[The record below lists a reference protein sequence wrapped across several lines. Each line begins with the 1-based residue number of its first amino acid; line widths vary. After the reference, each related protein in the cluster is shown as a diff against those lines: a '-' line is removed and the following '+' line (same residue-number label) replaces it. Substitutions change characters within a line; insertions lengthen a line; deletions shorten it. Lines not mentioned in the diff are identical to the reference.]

1 MKRVVQITILLF
13 GLSAMSFTQ
22 SLGDLSKQDDPSKQ
36 EGTLEGSVIN
46 SQNGRVVPRATV
58 IVRNLKKVAEA
69 RSVRADGQGHF
80 VVKNLQEGTYRLTA
94 EHPSYFSGTRHQ
106 VFQYRVDLAS
116 GEQHSG
122 IVLNLQPAAVITGQI
137 NDENSDPL
145 QNVQVQLYER
155 IYRGGRMVLDP
166 AGGARTDDRGIYRM
180 FEVRPGSYYVV
191 AIVQPGAAPNKDEGE
206 SADPAA
212 GGPLPESDIAYLP
225 AFYPDV
231 TELQQAHT
239 VQIRGGDEA
248 NVNFAFVAK
257 PAIAIRGKVVN
268 GVTGEPAPNAAITA
282 LWSEYLETMANTA
295 KSAPKDGSFEIRG
308 IAPGVYTLHAA
319 FSINGTAFTAKRR
332 VETTNG
338 GLENVVLEALPD
350 TLVDGSVQVEVNDKQ
365 PRGPQRLQI
374 VFQSNTSPLHSE
386 TTAGLPPG
394 ASTTTHDLGFQAR
407 LRPGEQYTI
416 SARGLPQNYYLKA
429 VMVDG
434 EEVDPDKVIVGDQ
447 QADIK
452 LVLSPSGG
460 YIQGLVVDDSGNAKA
475 SAAIVLVPEESRRG
489 ITDLFRKSSSDKDGW
504 FRIRGVPPG
513 TYQLFAF
520 EDVDLNELIGQPELL
535 KRFEDRSVQ
544 LTVEEQ
550 TDYGAAL
557 KIIRAAEELRSSVP

>member
-1 MKRVVQITILLF
+1 MKRAFQMAILLLGLNALSF
-13 GLSAMSFTQ
+13 GQ
-22 SLGDLSKQDDPSKQ
+22 SLGDLSKP
-36 EGTLEGSVIN
+36 EGSLEGSVIN

-58 IVRNLKKVAEA
+58 VVRNLKKLAEA

-80 VVKNLQEGTYRLTA
+80 VMKNVQPGTYRLTA

-122 IVLNLQPAAVITGQI
+122 IVLNLQPAAVVTGQI
-137 NDENSDPL
+137 NDENSEPL

-166 AGGARTDDRGIYRM
+166 AAGTHTDDRGIYRM
-180 FEVRPGSYYVV
+180 FEVRPGNYYVV
-191 AIVQPGAAPNKDEGE
+191 AIVQPGAAPAKGE
-206 SADPAA
+206 EASAIPA
-212 GGPLPESDIAYLP
+212 PEHLPESDIAYLP

-231 TELQQAHT
+231 TDLQQAHT

-248 NVNFAFVAK
+248 HINFAFVAK

-268 GVTGEPAPNAAITA
+268 GVSGDPVPNAAVTA
-282 LWSEYLETMANTA
+282 LWSEYLQNMADTA
-295 KSAPKDGSFEIRG
+295 KSAPGDGTFEIRG

-319 FSINGTAFTAKRR
+319 FSINGTAYTAKRR

-350 TLVDGSVQVEVNDKQ
+350 TLVAGSVQVEVNDKQ
-365 PRGPQRLQI
+365 PRGPQRLQLL
-374 VFQSNTSPLHSE
+374 FQNNTSPSHSE
-386 TTAGLPPG
+386 ATAGLPPG
-394 ASTTTHDLGFQAR
+394 APATIHELGFQAR
-407 LRPGEQYTI
+407 LRPGEQYTV
-416 SARGLPQNYYLKA
+416 STRGLPQNYYLKT

-434 EEVDPDKVIVGDQ
+434 EEVEPDKVTVGDQ

-460 YIQGLVVDDSGNAKA
+460 YIQGLVVDDSGNAIP
-475 SAAIVLVPEESRRG
+475 SAAIVMVPEESRRG
-489 ITDLFRKSSSDKDGW
+489 ITDLFRKSSSDKEGW
-504 FRIRGVPPG
+504 FRIHGVPPG

-520 EDVDLNELIGQPELL
+520 DDVDLNELIGQPELL

-550 TDYGAAL
+550 NDYGTAL